1 MRTTV
6 IWPSADYARDV
17 TRSGDRDRTDLGEP
31 WAESV
36 PPALRRAC
44 RDEVARADGRGKIA
58 RCTLL
63 RTRRDSH
70 VVCRAQRAIHPRVHQ
85 PVLYARGQSAR
96 DHVTAQRGEDQRQS
110 LYAREDKVSR
120 ADDRSDEVLDESR
133 CVVRRPVLDPSG
145 ISDRV
150 EVRAATGRLAA
161 FGRDAAG
168 VRFAAVTGFL
178 RDTGRA
184 TVRRGF
190 AIFFFGSFIVSSIFT
205 SCFVSSRQTP
215 GVSFGSEIGPMATR
229 RSFETG

>member
-70 VVCRAQRAIHPRVHQ
+70 VVCRAQRSIHPRVHQ

-150 EVRAATGRLAA
+150 EVRAPIVVEVRIERHEAVERVPTTEQEQTRKSTRRTPIAVMERVDRYELEVRESRGDGGRLFVVAA
-161 FGRDAAG
+161 
-168 VRFAAVTGFL
+168 
-178 RDTGRA
+178 
-184 TVRRGF
+184 
-190 AIFFFGSFIVSSIFT
+190 
-205 SCFVSSRQTP
+205 P
-215 GVSFGSEIGPMATR
+215 KP
-229 RSFETG
+229 